1 MWIYISVYV
10 FPGER
15 IAFISKGFMTI
26 NKLKNVLGFCEKL
39 VLFSMT
45 RKRALKVIIKCS
57 ICTKAGTTHSPLKNN
72 FS

>member
-1 MWIYISVYV
+1 MHVYV
-10 FPGER
+10 FPGGG
-15 IAFISKGFMTI
+15 IDFISKGFISI
-26 NKLKNVLGFCEKL
+26 NKLKYMLGFCEKL

-45 RKRALKVIIKCS
+45 RKRALKMIIKCS